1 MDTPLTGSRAG
12 NSITPS
18 KKVSF
23 SEICSTHFANF
34 IFADEGVATKSTT
47 MHFIYRFESAG
58 TEQYF
63 VILRKKVEQGTKI
76 RFQSDANIQF
86 VFLKINNTFRD
97 FFLNVMLQLRPSV
110 KI

>member
-63 VILRKKVEQGTKI
+63 VILRKKVEQGT
-76 RFQSDANIQF
+76 DAGKGKTVEQGER
-86 VFLKINNTFRD
+86 VRGMVRKE
-97 FFLNVMLQLRPSV
+97 
-110 KI
+110 K